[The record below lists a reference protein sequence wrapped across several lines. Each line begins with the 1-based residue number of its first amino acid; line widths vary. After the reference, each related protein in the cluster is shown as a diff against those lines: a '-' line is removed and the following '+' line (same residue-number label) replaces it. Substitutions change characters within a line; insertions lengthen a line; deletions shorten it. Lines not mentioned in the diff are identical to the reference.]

1 MFFKLISGLK
11 ILPRWIIVIIDVT
24 LILISSLIAYSLRF
38 NFDVSELYRVNFLYG
53 VALFTLAGVIS
64 ILATRSYQGIIRYT
78 NMEDSIRIFGTCT
91 IITLIAL
98 VFQLIYFGV
107 LHLFFLPVSVLLISY
122 AISIIFLV
130 SYRVLVKYLFTYYTQ
145 NFKKKSNIILFGAG
159 NSGRITQQI
168 LEHDKGSRFKVIAFL
183 DDDPNKIGKK
193 INGLKIYS
201 AKKRLE
207 TTFEE
212 LNIHELIICAQ
223 NLSLDR
229 KNEIVKKSLKRKIKI
244 RTVPPADQWVEGTFS
259 LRQIKDLRVEDLL
272 GRAPISLK
280 DANIGRELKGK
291 SILVT
296 GAAGSIGSEIT
307 RQVLEYDI
315 RNIIMVDQ
323 AETSLFDLEEELK
336 QKFKSSSDKM
346 NFVLA
351 DIRNLERMEKIFL
364 HYQPNIVFHAAA
376 YKHVPM
382 VEAHPYE
389 AIQCNIKGTMQIAD
403 LSAKFKV
410 EKFVMISTDKAVN
423 PTNVMGASKR
433 VAEIYVQSLNNFMR
447 SSQSEL
453 NTQFITTRF
462 GNVLGSN
469 GSVIPTF
476 RKQIEKGGPLTVT
489 HKEVTRYFMTIPEAC
504 QLVLEAGSMGKG
516 GEIFMF
522 DMGKPIKIVDLAKLM
537 IKLYGLSEEDIKIE
551 FTGLRPGEKIK
562 EELLTSEE
570 KSLPTYH
577 SKITIVQVTEYDY
590 LEVHRI
596 LIELVSDPRA
606 DEFELVSKMKSL
618 VPEFKSNVSR
628 FSALDSSRS
637 SAIAN

>member
-1 MFFKLISGLK
+1 MFFKLLNSLK
-11 ILPRWIIVIIDVT
+11 ILPRWIIVIIDLT
-24 LILISSLIAYSLRF
+24 LILLASLLAYSLRF
-38 NFDVSELYRVNFLYG
+38 NFVVNELYRVNFLYG
-53 VALFTLAGVIS
+53 VALFTLAGGIS
-64 ILATRSYQGIIRYT
+64 ILVTKSYQGIIRYT
-78 NMEDSIRIFGTCT
+78 SMEDSIRIFGTCT
-91 IITLIAL
+91 IATLIAL
-98 VFQLIYFGV
+98 TFQLIYFGA

-183 DDDPNKIGKK
+183 DDDHNKVGKK

-212 LNIHELIICAQ
+212 LNIHELIICIQ
-223 NLSLDR
+223 NLSLER

-244 RTVPPADQWVEGTFS
+244 RTVPPADQWVEGSFS

-272 GRAPISLK
+272 GRAPISLR

-296 GAAGSIGSEIT
+296 GAAGSIGAEIT

-315 RNIIMVDQ
+315 SNIIMIDQ
-323 AETSLFDLEEELK
+323 AETCLFDLEAELS
-336 QKFKSSSDKM
+336 QKYKSSVSKM

-351 DIRNLERMEKIFL
+351 DIRNKERIEKIFQQF
-364 HYQPNIVFHAAA
+364 QPNVVFHAAA

-389 AIQCNIKGTMQIAD
+389 AIQCNIKGTMQLAD
-403 LSAKFKV
+403 ISSKFKV

-433 VAEIYVQSLNNFMR
+433 VAEIYVQSLNNFLR
-447 SSQSEL
+447 ESQSEVG
-453 NTQFITTRF
+453 TQYITTRF

-476 RKQIEKGGPLTVT
+476 RKQIEMGGPLTVT
-489 HKEVTRYFMTIPEAC
+489 HKDVTRYFMTIPEAC

-522 DMGKPIKIVDLAKLM
+522 DMGKAIKIVDLAKLM
-537 IKLYGLSEEDIKIE
+537 IKLYGFTEDDIKIE

-562 EELLTSEE
+562 EELLTSAE

-577 SKITIVQVTEYDY
+577 NKITIAQVTEYDY
-590 LEVHRI
+590 LEVHRKVSE
-596 LIELVSDPRA
+596 LIDDLTN
-606 DEFELVSKMKSL
+606 DEFEMVAKIKSL

-628 FSALDSSRS
+628 FSALDNNDTK
-637 SAIAN
+637 AMAN

>member
-1 MFFKLISGLK
+1 
-11 ILPRWIIVIIDVT
+11 
-24 LILISSLIAYSLRF
+24 
-38 NFDVSELYRVNFLYG
+38 
-53 VALFTLAGVIS
+53 
-64 ILATRSYQGIIRYT
+64 
-78 NMEDSIRIFGTCT
+78 
-91 IITLIAL
+91 
-98 VFQLIYFGV
+98 
-107 LHLFFLPVSVLLISY
+107 
-122 AISIIFLV
+122 V

-212 LNIHELIICAQ
+212 LNIHELIICVQ
-223 NLSLDR
+223 NLSLER

-323 AETSLFDLEEELK
+323 AETCLFDLEEELK

-537 IKLYGLSEEDIKIE
+537 IKLYGLTEEDIKIE

-562 EELLTSEE
+562 EELLTSDE

-577 SKITIVQVTEYDY
+577 SKITIAQVTEYDY
-590 LEVHRI
+590 LEVHRSI
-596 LIELVSDPRA
+596 TELVSDPRA
-606 DEFELVSKMKSL
+606 EEFELVSKIKSL

-628 FSALDSSRS
+628 FSALDSSSS

>member
-1 MFFKLISGLK
+1 MFFKLLNSLK
-11 ILPRWIIVIIDVT
+11 ILPRWIIVIIDLT
-24 LILISSLIAYSLRF
+24 LVLLSSLIAYSLRF

-53 VALFTLAGVIS
+53 VALFALAGGIS
-64 ILATRSYQGIIRYT
+64 ILATKSYQGIIRYT

-91 IITLIAL
+91 ITTLIAL
-98 VFQLIYFGV
+98 TFQLIYFGK
-107 LHLFFLPVSVLLISY
+107 LELFFLPVSVMLISY
-122 AISIIFLV
+122 ALSIIFLV

-145 NFKKKSNIILFGAG
+145 NFKKRSNIILFGAG

-168 LEHDKGSRFKVIAFL
+168 LDHDKGSRFKVIAFL

-193 INGLKIYS
+193 INGVKIYS
-201 AKKRLE
+201 AKKKLE

-212 LNIHELIICAQ
+212 LNIHELIICVQ

-259 LRQIKDLRVEDLL
+259 VRQIKDLRVEDLL
-272 GRAPISLK
+272 GRAPITLR

-307 RQVLEYDI
+307 RQILDYEISNIVL
-315 RNIIMVDQ
+315 VDQ
-323 AETSLFDLEEELK
+323 AETSLFDLEQELK
-336 QKFKSSSDKM
+336 QKFKSSASKIH
-346 NFVLA
+346 FILA
-351 DIRNLERMEKIFL
+351 DIRNIERMEKIFSQ
-364 HYQPNIVFHAAA
+364 YQPNIVFHAAA

-389 AIQCNIKGTMQIAD
+389 AIQCNIKGTKQLAD
-403 LSAKFKV
+403 LSSKFQV

-433 VAEIYVQSLNNFMR
+433 VAEIYVQSLNNFLR
-447 SSQSEL
+447 ASKKEVS
-453 NTQFITTRF
+453 TQYITTRF

-489 HKEVTRYFMTIPEAC
+489 HKDVTRYFMTIPEAC

-522 DMGKPIKIVDLAKLM
+522 DMGKAIKIVDLAKLM
-537 IKLYGLSEEDIKIE
+537 IKLYGFSEDDVKIE

-562 EELLTSEE
+562 EELLTSDEI
-570 KSLPTYH
+570 SLPTYH
-577 SKITIVQVTEYDY
+577 NKITIAQVTEYDY
-590 LEVHRI
+590 LEVHRKI
-596 LIELVSDPRA
+596 SDLVGDCTA
-606 DEFELVSKMKSL
+606 NEFEMVSKIKCI

-628 FSALDSSRS
+628 FSALDSDSRVV
-637 SAIAN
+637 AN